1 MRTAV
6 RGNHV
11 SAEESMHDDRFGTAV
26 EAEYRHAVWIRGLLV
41 EPDGCTLYS
50 DFFVV
55 RDAEPVAVTG

>member
-1 MRTAV
+1 M
-6 RGNHV
+6 
-11 SAEESMHDDRFGTAV
+11 SAEESTNDDRFGTVV

-55 RDAEPVAVTG
+55 RDAESVAVTG